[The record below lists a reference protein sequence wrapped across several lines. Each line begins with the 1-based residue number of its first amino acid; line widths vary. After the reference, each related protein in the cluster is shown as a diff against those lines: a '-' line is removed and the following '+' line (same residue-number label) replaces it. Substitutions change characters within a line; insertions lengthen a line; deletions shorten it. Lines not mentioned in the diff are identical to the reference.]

1 MSTIT
6 SKNPYT
12 NEINAT
18 FETLTNEELDTVI
31 AKAHTAYLSW
41 KDTPRAEKKH
51 LMLRLADIIEND
63 LDACAKFE
71 TIEMGRLYGVAVKGV
86 QWTVNLIRRNAN
98 NFESILANETIS
110 PLVKEGWGEIWLTGH
125 IQYDPLGV
133 IYGIAPWN
141 FPFNQLL
148 RAAVPNILA
157 GNTVI
162 YKHASNV
169 PLCGQKIGELFAQ
182 AGFPE
187 WVYTNIFI
195 SSSQSEQIIAHPAVA
210 GVNLTGGEKAGSVI
224 GSLAG
229 KYLKPSVLE
238 LGGNDAF
245 LVLDHADTDSM
256 VAQAVAC
263 RISNGGQRCN
273 SSKRFIVLDKYYDA
287 FCTKMA
293 DSMSKLVI
301 GDPMDPSTQISSLAT
316 PSLVAEVHAQVTSS
330 IAQGAKCLTGWTII
344 DEARNIYAPTVLADV
359 TAGMTSYQEEVF
371 WPVASIIRSGS
382 IDDSIAI
389 ANHNDL
395 ALSAAVF
402 GDDIEQC
409 RQVATRLEWGMI
421 FINQAPWSKASLPMG
436 WVKKS
441 GYGKE
446 NGPDGL
452 KSFTNRKVVLY

>member
-12 NEINAT
+12 WEINAS

-41 KDTPRAEKKH
+41 KDTPRAEKKR

-63 LDACAKFE
+63 LDACAKAE
-71 TIEMGRLYGVAVKGV
+71 TIEMWSLYNFSRKVITGTA
-86 QWTVNLIRRNAN
+86 NLIRRNAN
-98 NFESILANETIS
+98 NFESILANETITS
-110 PLVKEGWGEIWLTGH
+110 EWLTGH

-210 GVNLTGGEKAGSVI
+210 GVNLTGGEKAWSVI

-245 LVLDHADTDSM
+245 LVLDHADTDAM

-273 SSKRFIVLDKYYDA
+273 SSKRFIVLEKYYDA

-293 DSMSKLVI
+293 DYMSKLVI
-301 GDPMDPSTQISSLAT
+301 GDPMDASTQISSLAT
-316 PSLVAEVHAQVTSS
+316 SSLVAEVHDQVTRS

-344 DEARNIYAPTVLADV
+344 NETRNIYAPTVLADV
-359 TAGMTSYQEEVF
+359 TADMTSYQEEVF
-371 WPVASIIRSGS
+371 WPVASIIRSSS
-382 IDDSIAI
+382 IDESIAI
-389 ANHNDL
+389 ANRNDL

-402 GDDIEQC
+402 GDDVEQC

-436 WVKKS
+436 GVKKS

>member
-273 SSKRFIVLDKYYDA
+273 SSKRFIVLEKYYDA

-293 DSMSKLVI
+293 DYMSQLII

-316 PSLVAEVHAQVTSS
+316 ASLVQEVHGQVTSS
-330 IAQGAKCLTGWTII
+330 IAQGAKCLTGWVIL
-344 DEARNIYAPTVLADV
+344 DETRNIYAPTVLADV
-359 TAGMTSYQEEVF
+359 DATMTSYQEEVF
-371 WPVASIIRSGS
+371 WPVASIIRSSS
-382 IDDSIAI
+382 IDESIAI

-402 GDDIEQC
+402 GDDVEQC